1 MKKGI
6 GDLSWALILSVVMF
20 FFGFLFGQRWA
31 SSPTS
36 SSSSAHPRVR
46 MELVEEIK
54 GIEEGTLTFYKM
66 LERANGKPPRK
77 EEKGKVKNR
86 KEKKRKEKDR
96 HIETQQGDR
105 FSVQVSSYR
114 TKEQALS
121 HLDELQREGY
131 RSLYITVVEIDGKGR
146 WFRLRSGP
154 FDKKDKAQK
163 TAEQMIKE
171 SGRNVFVVKLD

>member
-6 GDLSWALILSVVMF
+6 GDLRWALILSVVMF

-31 SSPTS
+31 SSPTPS
-36 SSSSAHPRVR
+36 PAAHPRVR

-54 GIEEGTLTFYKM
+54 GIEEGTLTFYKI
-66 LERANGKPPRK
+66 LEGAKRKPPRK

-86 KEKKRKEKDR
+86 KEGKRKEKDR
-96 HIETQQGDR
+96 NIETHQGDR
-105 FSVQVSSYR
+105 YSVQVSSYR
-114 TKEQALS
+114 TKAQALS
-121 HLDELQREGY
+121 HLDELKREGY

-154 FDKKDKAQK
+154 FDNKEKAQK
-163 TAEQMIKE
+163 TAEQMIKK